1 MKRLTTILICL
12 ATLSGCAMTP
22 EQRVVHML
30 KTYGPACQKL
40 GFEAYSDGS
49 RQCMMQMDARQ
60 QAEDA
65 QITAIIGNMNNGI
78 QAAYHANQPPPFQP
92 SQSLTCIPAGNGIR
106 CY

>member
-1 MKRLTTILICL
+1 MKTIIL
-12 ATLSGCAMTP
+12 AAILTLSGCALTP

-40 GFEAYSDGS
+40 GFAVDSEGS

-65 QITAIIGNMNNGI
+65 RMVAIIGNMNAGI
-78 QAAYHANQPPPFQP
+78 QSAYQTNRPPAYQP
-92 SQSLTCIPAGNGIR
+92 SQPVTCIPAGNGIR

>member
-1 MKRLTTILICL
+1 VKTIIL
-12 ATLSGCAMTP
+12 AAVLALGGCALTP

-40 GFEAYSDGS
+40 GFEADSDAN
-49 RQCMMQMDARQ
+49 RNCMMNMDSKQ

-65 QITAIIGNMNNGI
+65 RIAAIIGNMNAGI
-78 QAAYHANQPPPFQP
+78 QSAYQANQPPAYQP
-92 SQSLTCIPAGNGIR
+92 PRQTTCIPAGNGIR

>member
-1 MKRLTTILICL
+1 MKTIIL
-12 ATLSGCAMTP
+12 AAVLALSACAMTP

-40 GFEAYSDGS
+40 GFAADSDAS
-49 RQCMMQMDARQ
+49 RHCMITMDSRQ

-65 QITAIIGNMNNGI
+65 RIAAIIGNMNAGI
-78 QAAYHANQPPPFQP
+78 QSAYQANQAPAYQP
-92 SQSLTCIPAGNGIR
+92 SRSLTCIPAGNGIR

>member
-1 MKRLTTILICL
+1 MKLTLLALLI
-12 ATLSGCAMTP
+12 TLTGCAMTP

-40 GFEAYSDGS
+40 GFAVDSDGS

-65 QITAIIGNMNNGI
+65 RISAIIGNMNNGI
-78 QAAYHANQPPPFQP
+78 QSAFAQNQPPAYQP
-92 SQSLTCIPAGNGIR
+92 SQSMTCIPAGNGIR